1 MITITRKTNNIMMVY
16 LFDNKV
22 NAISN
27 APIQNAKRPLLY
39 ESKGSLHKLIYILKV
54 IQIGSLFSP
63 KDVIKLAIIINAV
76 NMINNSVDIYFRVN
90 VSPLFLS
97 IKLLHS
103 FVQLCHIALV
113 L

>member
-39 ESKGSLHKLIYILKV
+39 ESKVAYI
-54 IQIGSLFSP
+54 
-63 KDVIKLAIIINAV
+63 N
-76 NMINNSVDIYFRVN
+76 
-90 VSPLFLS
+90 
-97 IKLLHS
+97 
-103 FVQLCHIALV
+103 
-113 L
+113 

>member
-54 IQIGSLFSP
+54 IQIGSLFSQ

-90 VSPLFLS
+90 VSPPIPLN
-97 IKLLHS
+97 
-103 FVQLCHIALV
+103 
-113 L
+113 